1 MMKPIFRLAL
11 MALAGLALAGSPAA
25 AQDGAWQHATSLIG
39 EPKYPPGFAHFDYVN
54 PDAPKGGTVRLSV
67 TGSFDTFNP
76 VLPQGETASGLGLVV
91 ETLMTTSLDETSTQ
105 YGLLA
110 DGFRAADDYS
120 SVTYH
125 LNPKARWQD
134 GEPITVED
142 VIWTFNKL
150 IELNP
155 AQAAYY
161 ANVVSVE
168 QTGEGEVTFTFDQGG
183 NRELPHIVGQLLVLP
198 KHWWEGV
205 GPNGEPRDIGASSLE
220 PPLGSGP
227 YRLAEFSPGRSV
239 VFERVPDYWGADEP
253 VNIGQNNFNK
263 VRYEYF
269 RDTTVQFEAFKGD
282 QFDWWSENIARRW
295 ATGYDFA
302 AVEQNRVVRELF
314 EEPYRDS
321 GIMVGFIPNL
331 RRQTFQDPRVR
342 EAINYALD
350 FEELNRTI
358 FFGQYERINSFFYG
372 TDLAAS
378 GLPTGKELEI
388 LESVR
393 DLVPEEVF
401 TTAYANPVGGSPEN
415 LRSNLAKALELLEEA
430 GYRLDGNRL
439 VDANGEQLSFEILLN
454 GPTIE
459 VVAIPWQTNLERIGI
474 AATVR
479 TVDSP
484 QWVNRVRSRDFDVI
498 YTGWLQSLSP
508 GNEQRAFWGSEA
520 AGEDNSSNYAGIA
533 DPGVDALI
541 DKVIFAEDR
550 DELVAATH
558 ALDRVLMANHFV
570 VPSYTLRKARIARW
584 DRFSHPDELPEY
596 AIGFPTIW
604 WWDEEKAART
614 GGP

>member
-76 VLPQGETASGLGLVV
+76 VLPQGETASGLDLVV

-253 VNIGQNNFNK
+253 VNIGQNNFDK

>member
-1 MMKPIFRLAL
+1 MTRSILQLAII
-11 MALAGLALAGSPAA
+11 ALGLAQAVSPAA
-25 AQDGAWQHATSLIG
+25 AQYGDWEHATSLIG
-39 EPKYPPGFAHFDYVN
+39 EPKYAAGFAHFEYVN

-76 VLPQGETASGLGLVV
+76 ILPQGETASGLGLVV
-91 ETLMTTSLDETSTQ
+91 ETLMTTSMDETSTQ

-110 DGFRAADDYS
+110 DAFQAAEDFS
-120 SVTYH
+120 SVTYR
-125 LNPKARWQD
+125 LNPRAHWHD
-134 GEPITVED
+134 GEPVTVED
-142 VIWTFNKL
+142 VIWTFEKMV
-150 IELNP
+150 ELNP

-168 QTGEGEVTFTFDQGG
+168 QNGEREVTFTFDQGG
-183 NRELPHIVGQLLVLP
+183 NRELPHIVGQVPVLP
-198 KHWWEGV
+198 KHWWEGI
-205 GPNGEPRDIGASSLE
+205 GPDGEPRDIGASTLE
-220 PPLGSGP
+220 APMGSGP
-227 YRLAEFSPGRSV
+227 YRLADFSPGRSV
-239 VFERVPDYWGADEP
+239 VFERVEDYWGADEP
-253 VNIGQNNFNK
+253 VNIGHNNFDRI
-263 VRYEYF
+263 RYEYF

-282 QFDWWSENIARRW
+282 EFDWWNENIARRW

-302 AVEQNRVVRELF
+302 AVADGRVVRELF

-331 RRQTFQDPRVR
+331 RREKFRDSRVR
-342 EAINYALD
+342 EALNYALD

-358 FFGQYERINSFFYG
+358 FFEQYERVDSYFYG
-372 TDLAAS
+372 TELAAS
-378 GLPTGKELEI
+378 GLPTGHELEV

-393 DLVPEEVF
+393 DQVPEEVF
-401 TTAYANPVGGSPEN
+401 TNEYANPVGGSPDG
-415 LRSNLAKALELLEEA
+415 LRANLARALDLLEEA

-439 VDANGEQLSFEILLN
+439 VDASGEQLGFEILLN

-459 VVAIPWQTNLERIGI
+459 VVAIPWQANLERIGI

-484 QWVNRVRSRDFDVI
+484 QWINRVRSRDFDFI

-520 AGEDNSSNYAGIA
+520 AGEDNSRNYAGIA
-533 DPGVDALI
+533 DPAVDALI
-541 DKVIFAEDR
+541 DRVIFAEDR
-550 DELVAATH
+550 EELVAATR
-558 ALDRVLMANHFV
+558 ALDRVLLANHFV
-570 VPSYTLRKARIARW
+570 VPSYTLRRARIARW
-584 DRFSHPDELPEY
+584 DRFSHPESLPEY

-614 GGP
+614 RGP

>member
-76 VLPQGETASGLGLVV
+76 VLPQGETASGLDLVV

-239 VFERVPDYWGADEP
+239 VFERVPDYWGANEP
-253 VNIGQNNFNK
+253 VNIGQNNFDK

>member
-76 VLPQGETASGLGLVV
+76 VLPQGETASGLDLVV

-239 VFERVPDYWGADEP
+239 VFERVPDYWGANEP
-253 VNIGQNNFNK
+253 VNIGQNNFDK

-378 GLPTGKELEI
+378 GLATGKELEI

-550 DELVAATH
+550 DDLVAATH

>member
-253 VNIGQNNFNK
+253 VNIGQNNFDK

>member
-1 MMKPIFRLAL
+1 MTKTIHQLAL
-11 MALAGLALAGSPAA
+11 IALTCLALAVSPAA
-25 AQDGAWQHATSLIG
+25 AQQGEWQHATSLIG

-76 VLPQGETASGLGLVV
+76 ILPQGETARGLGLVV
-91 ETLMTTSLDETSTQ
+91 ETLMTTSMDETSTQ

-110 DGFRAADDYS
+110 DGFRAAEDYS

-125 LNPKARWQD
+125 LNPKAHWQD
-134 GEPITVED
+134 DEPVTVED
-142 VIWTFNKL
+142 VIWTFNKML
-150 IELNP
+150 ELNP
-155 AQAAYY
+155 AQAAYF

-168 QTGEGEVTFTFDQGG
+168 QTGEREVTFTFDQGG
-183 NRELPHIVGQLLVLP
+183 NRELPHIVGQVLVLP

-205 GPNGEPRDIGASSLE
+205 GPDGKPRDIGASTLE

-253 VNIGQNNFNK
+253 VNVGQNNFDEI
-263 VRYEYF
+263 RYEYF

-302 AVEQNRVVRELF
+302 AVNQGRVIKELF

-331 RRQTFQDPRVR
+331 RRETFQDPKLR
-342 EAINYALD
+342 EALNYAFD

-358 FFGQYERINSFFYG
+358 FFDQYERISSFFYG

-388 LESVR
+388 LDSVR

-401 TTAYANPVGGSPEN
+401 TTEYANPVGGSPEN
-415 LRSNLAKALELLEEA
+415 LRANLAKALELLEEA

-479 TVDSP
+479 SVDSP
-484 QWVNRVRSRDFDVI
+484 QWINRVRSRDFDVI

-550 DELVAATH
+550 DTLVAATH
-558 ALDRVLMANHFV
+558 ALDRVLMAHHYV
-570 VPSYTLRKARIARW
+570 IPSYTLRKARIARW
-584 DRFSHPDELPEY
+584 DRFSHPDQLPEY

-604 WWDEEKAART
+604 WWDSEKAART